1 MATATL
7 WSNVQ
12 VAMESARAA
21 GKTISAIAKEAA
33 PATVSA
39 TANGYSDGDYAV
51 LDVLG
56 MYQVDDRVFRVDNA
70 AADAFDIEGEATTAY
85 DTFSSGAAYKL
96 TFGTTLAVL
105 TSLSASGGGASFID
119 VTTIHDNVRKQ
130 IPGIAEAASYSF
142 EAIWDVSDAGLVALK
157 AASDDQSQKAFKFT
171 FANGQIMTFLGYV
184 SCTLLPTGSNQEL
197 VKTSVTITMFGT
209 PTYYAA

>member
-21 GKTISAIAKEAA
+21 GKTITAIAKEAA

-39 TANGYSDGDYAV
+39 TANGYSDGDLVV
-51 LDVLG
+51 LDVTG

-70 AADAFDIEGEATTAY
+70 ALDAFDLEGETTTLY
-85 DTFSSGAAYKL
+85 DTFSAGSAYKL
-96 TFGTTLAVL
+96 TMGTTLNVL

-119 VTTIHDNVRKQ
+119 VTTIHDSVAKQ
-130 IPGIAEAASYSF
+130 IPGLAEAATYSF

-157 AASDDQSQKAFKFT
+157 AASDAKAQKAFQFT
-171 FANGQIMTFLGYV
+171 FSTGQKMLFLGYV
-184 SCTLLPTGSNQEL
+184 SATLLPVGSSQDL
-197 VKTSVTITMFGT
+197 VKTSVSITMFGT
-209 PTYYAA
+209 PTYYSA

>member
-21 GKTISAIAKEAA
+21 AKAISAIAKEAA

-39 TANGYSDGDYAV
+39 ASNGYSDGDYVV

-70 AADAFDIEGEATTAY
+70 AADAFDIEGETTTTY
-85 DTFSSGAAYKL
+85 ETFSSGNAYKL
-96 TFGTTLAVL
+96 TLGTTLAVL
-105 TSLSASGGGASFID
+105 TSLSASGGGAAFVD

-130 IPGIAEAASYSF
+130 IPGIAEAATYSF

-157 AASDDQSQKAFKFT
+157 AASDARSQKAFKFT
-171 FANGQIMTFLGYV
+171 FANGQIMLFLGYIN
-184 SCTLLPTGSNQEL
+184 CTLLPVGSNQDL
-197 VKTSVTITMFGT
+197 VKTNVEITMFGT
-209 PTYYAA
+209 PTYYSA